1 MLCGLI
7 WCFILYFIFFQQV
20 IGPSEGE
27 IYELMYIFTFLRRIL
42 RRKYTRKLKIKNGAK
57 NRYQV
62 NFFRKKFGN
71 LLIRPYTFIL
81 QVFVLF
87 LLPEKKPK
95 FIVHPLTV
103 KEYTVKYCMAEP
115 LMSSPITKAWHLKL
129 YPFNAFCVGESFWTN
144 LI

>member
-1 MLCGLI
+1 MLFGLM
-7 WCFILYFIFFQQV
+7 WCFILYFVFFLQV
-20 IGPSEGE
+20 IGPSEGK
-27 IYELMYIFTFLRRIL
+27 IYEFMYIFTFLRRIL
-42 RRKYTRKLKIKNGAK
+42 RRKCTRKLKTKNGAK

-95 FIVHPLTV
+95 FLTHPLNPGSICQLIFLLTFSHQV
-103 KEYTVKYCMAEP
+103 QYCKC
-115 LMSSPITKAWHLKL
+115 TKPEW
-129 YPFNAFCVGESFWTN
+129 
-144 LI
+144 

>member
-1 MLCGLI
+1 MLFGLM
-7 WCFILYFIFFQQV
+7 WCFILYFVFFLQV
-20 IGPSEGE
+20 IGPSEGK
-27 IYELMYIFTFLRRIL
+27 IYEFMYIFTFLRRTL
-42 RRKYTRKLKIKNGAK
+42 RRKCTRKLKTKNGAK

-95 FIVHPLTV
+95 FIVHPLTCV
-103 KEYTVKYCMAEP
+103 ICDPISQAF
-115 LMSSPITKAWHLKL
+115 SSLPTKNSSGWKRRKL
-129 YPFNAFCVGESFWTN
+129 AKNHVTF
-144 LI
+144 